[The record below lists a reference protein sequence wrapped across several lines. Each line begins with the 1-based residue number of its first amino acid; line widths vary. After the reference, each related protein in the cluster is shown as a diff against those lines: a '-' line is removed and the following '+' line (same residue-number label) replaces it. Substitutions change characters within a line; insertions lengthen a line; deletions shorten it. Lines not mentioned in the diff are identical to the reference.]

1 MAVVATGFFDGVH
14 LGHRQVIRT
23 LVSSARERGEEAI
36 VVTFAPH
43 PRAVLQQDAHSLR
56 LLNSPQ
62 EKEAMLRELGVD
74 RVETLRFDRAF
85 ARLTAEDYLRSVLI
99 GRFGATL
106 LVLGFDNRLGSDRL
120 TPDAIAPLAQS
131 LGLEVIVVPPA
142 SVAPCSKGSAR
153 QNFALRA
160 HPSQP
165 GGWAPPVH
173 ETTGGHG
180 SAGQTL
186 AATALEVGDAAIE
199 AVSAVAPENP
209 ATLGMVRGGTASE
222 AQRWGPK
229 DVFRGELQNCSA
241 AEVVSST
248 KIRKA
253 LEDGRVEEA
262 EAMLGYAYGL
272 RGVVVSGKQLGRT
285 IGFPTAN
292 LRLYDPLKL
301 IPARG
306 VYLTE
311 VEVLGGHFWG
321 MTNVGEPIETHIFDF
336 DEDIYGLDLEL
347 RFRRWLRPMR
357 AMESLDAL
365 KVQLAADESAC
376 RDILAL

>member
-62 EKEAMLRELGVD
+62 EKEALLRGLGVD
-74 RVETLRFDRAF
+74 RVETLRFDRDF
-85 ARLTAEDYLRSVLI
+85 ARLTAAEYIRTVLA
-99 GRFGATL
+99 GRFGATA

-120 TPDAIAPLAQS
+120 TPDAIAPIAES
-131 LGLEVIVVPPA
+131 LGLEVIVVP
-142 SVAPCSKGSAR
+142 
-153 QNFALRA
+153 
-160 HPSQP
+160 
-165 GGWAPPVH
+165 
-173 ETTGGHG
+173 
-180 SAGQTL
+180 
-186 AATALEVGDAAIE
+186 AAT
-199 AVSAVAPENP
+199 
-209 ATLGMVRGGTASE
+209 
-222 AQRWGPK
+222 Q
-229 DVFRGELQNCSA
+229 Q

-253 LEDGRVEEA
+253 LEEGRVEEA

-272 RGVVVSGKQLGRT
+272 RGAVVSGKRLGRT
-285 IGFPTAN
+285 LGFPTAN

-301 IPARG
+301 VPARG

-311 VEVLGGHFWG
+311 VEVLGRHHWG
-321 MTNVGEPIETHIFDF
+321 MTNVAEPIETHIFDF
-336 DEDIYGLDLEL
+336 SEDIYGLDLEI
-347 RFRRWLRPMR
+347 RFRRWLRPMQPFD
-357 AMESLDAL
+357 SLDAL
-365 KVQLAADESAC
+365 AAQLAADEAAC
-376 RDILAL
+376 RALI